1 MHKGKECGIIVYD
14 SKNRNAWRDE
24 YIDKLARDQRE
35 AEAEC
40 AILSTRKFPAKKNQ
54 VHIDSGVI
62 IANPA
67 RVLVLAQ
74 IIREHMIHVH
84 SLRLSNTER
93 SKKTA
98 ALYEFITSKRCNQ
111 LFDAID
117 THAQDLLTLQ
127 QKEMKA
133 HEACW
138 KQQGTLLR
146 SIQKVRA
153 DIGLEIERII
163 GTAEGEE

>member
-1 MHKGKECGIIVYD
+1 VIVGNTRGAPIAVVTKSPPFSSADQFTCG
-14 SKNRNAWRDE
+14 
-24 YIDKLARDQRE
+24 
-35 AEAEC
+35 
-40 AILSTRKFPAKKNQ
+40 FPAKKSQ
-54 VHIDSGVI
+54 VHLDGGVI

-74 IIREHMIHVH
+74 IIREHMIHVY

-93 SKKTA
+93 AKKTA
-98 ALYEFITSKRCNQ
+98 ALYEFITSKRCTQ

-117 THAQDLLTLQ
+117 THAEDLLALQ

-138 KQQGTLLR
+138 KQQGALLR

-153 DIGLEIERII
+153 DLGLEIERII
-163 GTAEGEE
+163 GTAEAEE